1 MQLQR
6 IRLIYFSAT
15 DTTKTTVRR
24 IGQILSQQLS
34 IPVQEDDFTLPAAR
48 EQEIACSE
56 EELAVIGV
64 PVYAGRVPNKL
75 LPYVSGRIHGS
86 RTPAVPVVLFGN
98 RAYDDALIELRDV
111 MERNGFRCIAGAAFV
126 GEHSFS
132 YTLGAGRPDAED
144 LLVADQFARRIA
156 QQVSRMETLPEKPV
170 EVKGNPELRPY
181 YAPKNAREYLKVKP
195 VVGDACTGCGTCA
208 ALCPMG
214 SIDPQDVRQY
224 TGPCI
229 KCGACIKKCP
239 RQARYFDD
247 PVYLQHK
254 QELETKFTRRAEV
267 EVFLPSDA

>member
-15 DTTKTTVRR
+15 DTTQTTVRR
-24 IGQILSQQLS
+24 IGQMLSQQLS
-34 IPVQEDDFTLPAAR
+34 IPVQEEDFTLPAAR
-48 EQEIACSE
+48 EQDIICTE

-64 PVYAGRVPNKL
+64 PVYAGRIPNKL

-111 MERNGFRCIAGAAFV
+111 MQGNGFRCIAGAAFV

-132 YTLGAGRPDAED
+132 DTLGAGRPDEED
-144 LLVADQFARRIA
+144 LLAADQFAKRVA
-156 QQVSRMETLPEKPV
+156 QLISRMEILPEKPV
-170 EVKGNPELRPY
+170 KVKGNPELRPY

-195 VVGDACTGCGTCA
+195 VVGDTCISCGTCA

-214 SIDPQDVRQY
+214 SIDPQDIKKY
-224 TGPCI
+224 LGPCI

-239 RQARYFDD
+239 QHARYFDD

-254 QELETKFTRRAEV
+254 QELETQFTRRAEV
-267 EVFLPSDA
+267 EVFLPDE

>member
-24 IGQILSQQLS
+24 IGQMLSQQLS
-34 IPVQEDDFTLPAAR
+34 IPVQEEDFTLPAAR
-48 EQEIACSE
+48 EQDIICTE

-64 PVYAGRVPNKL
+64 PVYAGRIPNKL

-111 MERNGFRCIAGAAFV
+111 MQGNGFRCIAGAAFV

-132 YTLGAGRPDAED
+132 DTLGAGRPDEED
-144 LLVADQFARRIA
+144 LLAADQFAKRVA
-156 QQVSRMETLPEKPV
+156 QLISRMEILPEKPV
-170 EVKGNPELRPY
+170 KVKGNPELRPY
-181 YAPKNAREYLKVKP
+181 YAPKNARQYLKVKP
-195 VVGDACTGCGTCA
+195 VVGDTCISCGTCA

-214 SIDPQDVRQY
+214 SIDPEEVIRV
-224 TGPCI
+224 TGVCI
-229 KCGACIKKCP
+229 KCCACVKKCP
-239 RQARYFDD
+239 AGAKYFDD
-247 PVYLQHK
+247 AGFLYHQH
-254 QELETKFTRRAEV
+254 ELEELYARRADSRI
-267 EVFLPSDA
+267 FF

>member
-15 DTTKTTVRR
+15 DTTKATVRR
-24 IGQILSQQLS
+24 IGQMLSQQLS
-34 IPVQEDDFTLPAAR
+34 IPVQEEDFTLPAAR
-48 EQEIACSE
+48 EQDISCTE

-64 PVYAGRVPNKL
+64 PVYAGRIPNKL

-111 MERNGFRCIAGAAFV
+111 MQGNGFRCIAGAAFV

-132 YTLGAGRPDAED
+132 DTLGAGRPDEED
-144 LLVADQFARRIA
+144 LLAADQFAKGVA
-156 QQVSRMETLPEKPV
+156 QLISRMEILPEKPV
-170 EVKGNPELRPY
+170 KVKGNPELRPY

-195 VVGDACTGCGTCA
+195 VVGDTCISCDTCA

-214 SIDPQDVRQY
+214 SIDPQDIKKY
-224 TGPCI
+224 LGPCI

-239 RQARYFDD
+239 QHARSFDD

-254 QELETKFTRRAEV
+254 QELETQFTRRAEV
-267 EVFLPSDA
+267 EVFLPDE

>member
-24 IGQILSQQLS
+24 IGQMLSQQLS

-64 PVYAGRVPNKL
+64 PVYAGRIPNKL
-75 LPYVSGRIHGS
+75 LPYVSGQIHGS

-195 VVGDACTGCGTCA
+195 VVGDACIGCGTCA

-267 EVFLPSDA
+267 EIFLLSDD